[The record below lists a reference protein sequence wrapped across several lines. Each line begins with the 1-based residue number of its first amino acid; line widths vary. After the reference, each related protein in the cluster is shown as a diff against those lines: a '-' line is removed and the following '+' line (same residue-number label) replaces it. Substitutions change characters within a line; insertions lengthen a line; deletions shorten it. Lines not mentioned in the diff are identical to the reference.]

1 MNNLYTSTQAGQ
13 DKRQGGEFMQKTI
26 SDRKIVEMY
35 REGYSMNYIINCVSE
50 QEGLKGKD
58 AAEKVQK
65 VVLDFLRS
73 CKSEV

>member
-1 MNNLYTSTQAGQ
+1 
-13 DKRQGGEFMQKTI
+13 MQKTI

-35 REGYSMNYIINCVSE
+35 REGYSMNCIINCVSW

-65 VVLDFLRS
+65 VVLDFLRR
-73 CKSEV
+73 CKSKV